1 MERKDFQNEMEYFNR
16 VEGIIRSKLE
26 KLYEDSPLLRERVR
40 QERKEMWEDNR
51 HLIRDFDDVVFLN
64 TQEAI
69 VNLAEKQVEW
79 NSLEIQRLTKME
91 KSPYFG
97 RVDFEDSLTG
107 EADSV
112 YIGIY
117 SLVKE
122 ESQDIVVVDWRA
134 PISSMFYQFDVG
146 PAWYQVRDYRNEVEI
161 TGKRQYK
168 IEDGHFLSMY
178 DTDSSMYDDI
188 LGEVLSKHADHSL
201 KVIIGSIQKEQNQ
214 AIRCDTKRSCLIYG
228 LAGSGKT
235 SIGLHRLAYVLYCN
249 RDTIK
254 SENILILSNNSIFAS
269 YISTILPDLGE
280 KPAQTRVFADLLEA
294 SMERGMEIED
304 YYSQL
309 KAMESGFSEERIKW
323 MKIKYSAGLLQ
334 YCIDYFA
341 SFPFRIPEIRYRG
354 DIAASAQG
362 VQESSQ
368 EMQTSPQGMQVTR
381 QDMQVALQETQE
393 SSQEKLVSSQEK
405 QVSLQEK
412 LVSSQKK
419 QVPPQEKQESSQETQ
434 VSPQETLVS
443 PDLILTKL
451 NAGHFQDF
459 QSRYERL
466 KFLVRKSIEDFFVL
480 HKEEICDEILEN
492 REDVLSVQEARL
504 LYKKMMNEY
513 IQSALEEIKRMNKL
527 EPGKQMLEVF
537 TNYLSRAGRGDEKT
551 GQGDGKAG
559 REDRKARQ
567 GDEGA
572 ARCSQETVR
581 ADDEALK
588 LSCSLERG
596 RLLYEDAILYLLIK
610 VLMGKVAPFPD
621 IYHTVIDESQDYS
634 LPQLYIMK
642 RLFPRSTFTLLGD
655 IYQTVNSVTTIQQY
669 TDYESIF
676 GEGLIQIRLRKC
688 YRSSS
693 DINALAFRLI
703 EREGQPVTESYSY
716 FKRAVRKPQYVVSRD
731 RFSCLVPI
739 LERLEQYRSVAV
751 IVNSDEEALAV
762 KSFLEKE
769 KEKEAQLIISPEDE
783 MRDRLVILPL
793 FLAKGLEFDA
803 VVLFGC
809 IEANERNPHFR
820 RKVYLGCTRALHEL
834 YFVEGKA
841 LPDSLKDCAPY
852 MEMADRSGEE
862 LIFSEK

>member
-354 DIAASAQG
+354 EIAAST
-362 VQESSQ
+362 E
-368 EMQTSPQGMQVTR
+368 
-381 QDMQVALQETQE
+381 
-393 SSQEKLVSSQEK
+393 
-405 QVSLQEK
+405 
-412 LVSSQKK
+412 
-419 QVPPQEKQESSQETQ
+419 ETQ
-434 VSPQETLVS
+434 VSPKETLVS
-443 PDLILTKL
+443 PDLILAKL
-451 NAGHFQDF
+451 NAEHFPDF

-480 HKEEICDEILEN
+480 HKEEICGEILES
-492 REDVLSVQEARL
+492 REDVLSVREARL
-504 LYKKMMNEY
+504 LYKKVMNEY
-513 IQSALEEIKRMNKL
+513 IQSALEEIKRMNRL
-527 EPGKQMLEVF
+527 EPGKQMIEVF
-537 TNYLSRAGRGDEKT
+537 TNYLCRTVQGYEKTVQGDGKNGREDEKT
-551 GQGDGKAG
+551 GREDGKAG

-581 ADDEALK
+581 ADDEALR

-596 RLLYEDAILYLLIK
+596 RLLYEDAVLYFLIK
-610 VLMGKVAPFPD
+610 ILMGEIAPFPN

-634 LPQLYIMK
+634 LLQLYIMK

-669 TDYESIF
+669 ADYERIF

-703 EREGQPVTESYSY
+703 EQEGQPVTESYSY

-731 RFSCLVPI
+731 RFSCLAPI